1 MSQIQAWRE
10 SPGPR
15 ILHDSDASLEA
26 LHDLAMT
33 SVVTGGMINDA
44 QIAACCIVSG
54 IDELWTVD
62 RVFSRFP
69 QLRCR
74 NPLST

>member
-1 MSQIQAWRE
+1 MSANFVWYL
-10 SPGPR
+10 SFPP
-15 ILHDSDASLEA
+15 LVA
-26 LHDLAMT
+26 
-33 SVVTGGMINDA
+33 N

-74 NPLST
+74 NPPEHVKIAPR

>member
-1 MSQIQAWRE
+1 MSANFDWYL
-10 SPGPR
+10 SFPP
-15 ILHDSDASLEA
+15 LVA
-26 LHDLAMT
+26 
-33 SVVTGGMINDA
+33 A